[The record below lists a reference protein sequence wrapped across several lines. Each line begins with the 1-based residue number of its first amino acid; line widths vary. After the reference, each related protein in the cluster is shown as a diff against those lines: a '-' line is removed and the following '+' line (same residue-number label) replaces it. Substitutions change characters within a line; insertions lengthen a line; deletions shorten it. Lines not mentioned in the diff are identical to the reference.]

1 MIGGKFIMKYKLSQ
15 KDMRTIVTG
24 EITLTAV
31 MAVCA
36 IALVTVI
43 MYKMFMSD
51 KGSSTVPGGWKF
63 TWN

>member
-1 MIGGKFIMKYKLSQ
+1 MKYKLSQ

-43 MYKMFMSD
+43 MYKMFMSN

>member
-1 MIGGKFIMKYKLSQ
+1 MKYKLSQ

>member
-1 MIGGKFIMKYKLSQ
+1 MKYKLSE

-24 EITLTAV
+24 EVALATV

-36 IALVTVI
+36 IALVAVI

-51 KGSSTVPGGWKF
+51 EGSSTVPGGWKF

>member
-43 MYKMFMSD
+43 MYKMFMSN

>member
-1 MIGGKFIMKYKLSQ
+1 MKYKLSP

-36 IALVTVI
+36 IALVAVI